1 MRPLSRIRHC
11 LADQCC
17 IDRLELKSPR
27 PNVGA
32 GVALLKPCNVRL
44 VVAERTAHNSIFIK
58 NAGQPLTPIP
68 PWPKPYPQAM
78 KRPLNPL
85 NKTTRMM
92 TKTRHVVAF
101 NV

>member
-1 MRPLSRIRHC
+1 
-11 LADQCC
+11 
-17 IDRLELKSPR
+17 
-27 PNVGA
+27 VGA
-32 GVALLKPCNVRL
+32 GLALLKPRNVRL

-78 KRPLNPL
+78 KL
-85 NKTTRMM
+85 NKTTKMM